1 VERHGGQ
8 AWAEGKVGEGATF
21 YFTLDA
27 KQNALIRDG
36 AACGDLR
43 CPRAVITAS

>member
-8 AWAEGKVGEGATF
+8 VRAEGVVGEGATF

-27 KQNALIRDG
+27 KEIA
-36 AACGDLR
+36 
-43 CPRAVITAS
+43 